1 MKDHAA
7 RSTTLPLAPPGS
19 GLEGWGR
26 MGKVPEPLWQ
36 KCKNPQDQRGGLRQ
50 PSPGSG
56 YPWPF
61 TYNYSGLL
69 RRARSKNPHTPRE
82 SVWDYLRPP
91 RAERACRHVRVLFTI
106 SAAYAVFVFQSV
118 FRKKESEKSKDYV
131 FGWFHR
137 QKNLVLQRWRGA
149 TWEFNKNNPANLKR

>member
-1 MKDHAA
+1 
-7 RSTTLPLAPPGS
+7 
-19 GLEGWGR
+19 
-26 MGKVPEPLWQ
+26 
-36 KCKNPQDQRGGLRQ
+36 
-50 PSPGSG
+50 
-56 YPWPF
+56 
-61 TYNYSGLL
+61 
-69 RRARSKNPHTPRE
+69 
-82 SVWDYLRPP
+82 
-91 RAERACRHVRVLFTI
+91 VRVLFTI